1 MNKQL
6 YKGREIWHI
15 SLGASPISQMCWSF
29 HKCMILTNGTLLER
43 EMREMLFLH
52 VASEG
57 RNYPDL
63 TYCTF
68 NHVTIIDSFVL
79 LYALFPPYLG
89 TLTVWSVVDTGHS
102 HSRHSDLSN
111 TARTNRIISGRIDFR
126 RHGVGVLLL
135 CASVTYTHTPYPN
148 GTVTNA
154 SSYTCN
160 CYENCSHSLC
170 REKGLSSHK
179 QISIFAAG
187 IEALNSRATCQHFK
201 FSPSPPA
208 SIMEQSHRHF

>member
-1 MNKQL
+1 MKF
-6 YKGREIWHI
+6 GTF
-15 SLGASPISQMCWSF
+15 SLGPRPFLKCAGHSTNVWSLQWDIVGEGNEGNCIFTCSQWRQKLPWSNILSITSLLLIVLF
-29 HKCMILTNGTLLER
+29 YCTRRSLHTLALLLFDLSWTQAILTADILTCLTRLELTGLSAAALTLDAT
-43 EMREMLFLH
+43 
-52 VASEG
+52 VSG
-57 RNYPDL
+57 SC
-63 TYCTF
+63 YCAPAW
-68 NHVTIIDSFVL
+68 L
-79 LYALFPPYLG
+79 
-89 TLTVWSVVDTGHS
+89 
-102 HSRHSDLSN
+102 
-111 TARTNRIISGRIDFR
+111 
-126 RHGVGVLLL
+126 
-135 CASVTYTHTPYPN
+135 THTPWPN

-208 SIMEQSHRHF
+208 SIMEQSRRHF